1 MSNYKDF
8 ERRHLGPRPQQ
19 LDSMLQKVGAS
30 SIEALIGETIPEN
43 IRLKAPL
50 SLDKGLTEQ
59 EYLDLLRQK
68 AAKNKICRNYIG
80 MGYYPTVV
88 PAVIQRNI
96 LENPGWYTAYTPYQ
110 AEISQGRLEALLNFQ
125 TVISDLTGLPMANAS
140 LLDEAT
146 ACAEAMHMM
155 FNSVPKSKKDAVKF
169 FIADDILPQSL
180 AVCQTKAEGLGIK
193 IVTGNPFEFDFTED
207 FYGALF
213 QYPSK
218 SGKVVDYSGLIS
230 RLKQKDIQTAVAAD
244 LMALVLLKSPG
255 DMGADVAVG
264 SSQRFGVPIN

>member
-88 PAVIQRNI
+88 PAVVQRNI

-125 TVISDLTGLPMANAS
+125 TVVSDLTGLPLANAS

-146 ACAEAMHMM
+146 AAAEAMIMCHAITGKNE
-155 FNSVPKSKKDAVKF
+155 FLVDGNAHPQTIAVM
-169 FIADDILPQSL
+169 
-180 AVCQTKAEGLGIK
+180 QTRARSLGITIK
-193 IVTGNPFEFDFTED
+193 V
-207 FYGALF
+207 AKL
-213 QYPSK
+213 
-218 SGKVVDYSGLIS
+218 GKTD
-230 RLKQKDIQTAVAAD
+230 
-244 LMALVLLKSPG
+244 
-255 DMGADVAVG
+255 
-264 SSQRFGVPIN
+264 